1 MYLPTLAHVWGE
13 NVIPYQSE
21 RKPPLVG
28 ATNFRDAG
36 GYASRDGRRIK
47 WGRVYRSDSLA
58 RLTDED
64 LSHVDTLGIRL
75 ICDFRR
81 DEERDDAPS
90 RFPANTPEVVHFN
103 VGPKRSDSK
112 LYKHF
117 SSEKVNA
124 EDIRR
129 AMVGLYQSFVTEY
142 QESFAEF
149 LRLVVE
155 AQNLPLL
162 FHCTAGKDRTGFA
175 AAILLS
181 ALDVPHE
188 TIMEDYV
195 LTNEHYER
203 DPSIFSHLPSP
214 EVFHTVMSADPEY
227 MRASFVIIDKEFG
240 GVQAYLR
247 NGLGLEEWEIEAL
260 RANLLE

>member
-1 MYLPTLAHVWGE
+1 M
-13 NVIPYQSE
+13 
-21 RKPPLVG
+21 
-28 ATNFRDAG
+28 
-36 GYASRDGRRIK
+36 SRDGRRIK

-58 RLTDED
+58 SLTDDD
-64 LSHVDTLGIRL
+64 LSYVEALGIRL

-103 VGPKRSDSK
+103 VGPRRSDSK
-112 LYKHF
+112 LFAHF
-117 SSEKVNA
+117 SSEAVNA
-124 EDIRR
+124 EDIRQ
-129 AMVGLYQSFVTEY
+129 AMIELYQSYVIEY
-142 QESFAEF
+142 RESFADF
-149 LRLVVE
+149 LRLAIE

-162 FHCTAGKDRTGFA
+162 FHCAAGKDRTGFA

-188 TIMEDYV
+188 TIMKDYV
-195 LTNEHYER
+195 LTNEHYKR
-203 DPSIFSHLPSP
+203 DPSRFAHLPSP
-214 EVFHTVMSADPEY
+214 ELFHTVMSAHPDY
-227 MRASFVIIDKEFG
+227 MDASFGIIDEEFG

-247 NGLGLEEWEIEAL
+247 NGLGLEDREIETL